1 MCTEKT
7 DWERA
12 VEFHGHRCPGLAI
25 GYRVAKAGL
34 REIAGERDKDEE
46 LVAIVENDACG
57 VDAVQFLTGCTIGKG
72 NLIFRDFG
80 KHVYT
85 LACRNSGKAVRITV
99 SGNWRRDEDDKARAV
114 RERVARGEAT
124 EEDREFMKSQRE
136 ERTRW
141 LLEGPEDTILAIR
154 HTTIQLP
161 EKARIFASVTCG
173 FCGEEVAESRAR
185 LREGKVA
192 CIPCA
197 GEYTR
202 GW

>member
-1 MCTEKT
+1 MCMEKS

-12 VEFHGHRCPGLAI
+12 VDFHGHSCPGLAI

-34 REIAGERDKDEE
+34 REIAGKRAEDEE

-57 VDAVQFLTGCTIGKG
+57 VDAVQFLTGCTLGKG

-85 LACRNSGKAVRITV
+85 FACRNSGKAVRISV
-99 SGNWRRDEDDKARAV
+99 SGDWRRDEDDRARTI

-124 EEDREFMKSQRE
+124 EEERELFRSHRE
-136 ERTRW
+136 ERTHRI
-141 LLEGPEDTILAIR
+141 LEAPEDTVCTIR
-154 HTTIQLP
+154 HTNVQLP
-161 EKARIFASVTCG
+161 EKARIFTSVTCG

-185 LREGKVA
+185 LREGKIA